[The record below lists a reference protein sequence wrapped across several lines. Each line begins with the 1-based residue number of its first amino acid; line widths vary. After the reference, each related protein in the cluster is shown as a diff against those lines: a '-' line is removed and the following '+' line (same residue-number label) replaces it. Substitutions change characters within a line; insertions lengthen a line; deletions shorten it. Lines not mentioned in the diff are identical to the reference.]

1 MNADPPIKLDNLS
14 QAIRYFNAGDL
25 ANAGRLAQD
34 LFGQNPKDAEAIH
47 LLGLIASRA
56 ERIELAVKLL
66 EMAIDLKPNSAV
78 FHFHL
83 GELYAKQQKTNEAEK
98 QYHRAIE
105 LKPDFV
111 HAFVNL
117 GNLYTGNGD
126 PESAMEAYLTAT
138 RLNPKTDSAFHNL
151 GILAQ
156 ERGDHTA
163 AIQFFDQAIQAAPQA
178 ALSHTARGFSLLM
191 LGRFRE
197 GWSTYEW
204 RWHLPNNAPR
214 ICQQPR
220 WDGSQPH
227 GQRIYLYTEQG
238 FGDALM
244 FVRYVPLVE
253 KLGATV
259 ILECKPEMTRLF
271 QHSHLAHKLVTRA
284 QNDANPPDFD
294 FDCHLPILSL
304 PGFFTPSLSTIPT
317 EVPYLHV
324 DPVLVEQWHGRLK
337 KLPGLRVALSW
348 SGNPETSV
356 NRQRACTFQ
365 LLKSLLHING
375 VSFVSVQKG
384 LPVQQLCNDPDA
396 GTVVNLEP
404 ELTDFAETAAVLAAC
419 DLLIS
424 TDTAVVHL
432 AGAMG
437 RPVWTLLHTTSE
449 WRWMQER
456 LDSPWYPSMRLFRQK
471 TPGDWPELLERVK
484 EELLVWVEQRQGRK
498 DPLNCF

>member
-1 MNADPPIKLDNLS
+1 MNTNPPTDIH
-14 QAIRYFNAGDL
+14 QAIRYFNEGDL
-25 ANAGRLAQD
+25 ANAGRLAQE
-34 LFGQNPKDAEAIH
+34 LFGQNPRDAEAIH

-56 ERIELAVKLL
+56 ERNELAVKLL

-83 GELYAKQQKTNEAEK
+83 GELYAKQQKTRHAEK
-98 QYHRAIE
+98 QYRRAID

-111 HAFVNL
+111 NAFVNL
-117 GNLYTGNGD
+117 GNIYVGNGD
-126 PESAMEAYLTAT
+126 PESAIEAYLTAT
-138 RLNPKTDSAFHNL
+138 RLNPKTESAFHNL

-156 ERGDHTA
+156 ERGEHLA
-163 AIQFFDQAIQAAPQA
+163 ALQFFDQAIQAAPQA

-191 LGRFRE
+191 LGRFQE

-214 ICQQPR
+214 ICHQPR
-220 WDGSQPH
+220 WDGTQPQ

-271 QHSHLAHKLVTRA
+271 QSSHLAHKQVTRA
-284 QNDANPPDFD
+284 QNDSNPPDFD

-304 PGFFTPSLSTIPT
+304 PGFFSPSLSTIPT
-317 EVPYLHV
+317 EVPYLHP
-324 DPVLVEQWHGRLK
+324 DPVLVAQWHDRLK
-337 KLPGLRVALSW
+337 TLPGLRVALSW

-356 NRQRACTFQ
+356 NRHRACTFQ
-365 LLKSLLHING
+365 LFKSLVPITG

-384 LPVQQLCNDPDA
+384 PPVQQLQDDPDA
-396 GTVVNLEP
+396 GMVVNLDP
-404 ELTDFAETAAVLAAC
+404 QLTDFAETAAVLAQC

-437 RPVWTLLHTTSE
+437 KPVWTLLHSASE

-456 LDSPWYPSMRLFRQK
+456 LDSPWYPSMRLFRQQ
-471 TPGDWPELLERVK
+471 TPEDWPELLKRVK
-484 EELLVWVEQRQGRK
+484 EELLLWVGSNKGYRPPSP
-498 DPLNCF
+498 D